1 MLWLLVLDSIQP
13 SLLLKFIFKFGTFQG
28 VKECIPCLFKF
39 NLSISIIKGSGYA
52 LLKVKVIWCTCVV
65 HFGRCEKVEDSN
77 FML

>member
-1 MLWLLVLDSIQP
+1 MVISGVFYAAFSAI
-13 SLLLKFIFKFGTFQG
+13 SKKIRFRTFQG
-28 VKECIPCLFKF
+28 VKECIPCLFKL
-39 NLSISIIKGSGYA
+39 NLSIFIIRGSGYA